1 VWKLPR
7 GTIEQ
12 QPVAKIA
19 PWWSSRHL
27 KGTLCVVRVWT
38 MEPNPLAV
46 SRQLFDLIIGHFS
59 ENQRNQISDI
69 LIAIVEKIKI
79 MKKTHRIKLRAF
91 FK

>member
-1 VWKLPR
+1 
-7 GTIEQ
+7 
-12 QPVAKIA
+12 
-19 PWWSSRHL
+19 
-27 KGTLCVVRVWT
+27 

-79 MKKTHRIKLRAF
+79 MKKTHRIKLGAF